1 MALSDTFG
9 LIPLISPTTRSVPQQ
24 GSRHNRPVISC
35 IENALTLYLL
45 IFYKKHD
52 YAILYHICG
61 NETVQVVAIHH
72 EEMREPDF
80 LHGQ

>member
-1 MALSDTFG
+1 MALSGTVG
-9 LIPLISPTTRSVPQQ
+9 LIPLISPTTHSVPQQ
-24 GSRHNRPVISC
+24 GSQHNRPVISC
-35 IENALTLYLL
+35 INSLPAD
-45 IFYKKHD
+45 FYKKYD
-52 YAILYHICG
+52 FIAYLR